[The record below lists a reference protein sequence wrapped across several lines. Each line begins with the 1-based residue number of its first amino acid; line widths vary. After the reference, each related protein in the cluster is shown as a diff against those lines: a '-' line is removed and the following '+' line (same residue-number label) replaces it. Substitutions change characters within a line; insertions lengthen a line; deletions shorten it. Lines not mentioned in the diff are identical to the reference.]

1 MIKREVKLSRK
12 KRRGTIKVKNMLR
25 LFPSLQHFEPIS
37 EIEKKQNR
45 KEIEELKEKI
55 RELNITEEMRKKKA
69 SELTKKEKDKL
80 YNEYVYNSIIKSLL
94 SVNKFG
100 VCEFKY
106 LVEELIEEGLV
117 SKKWRNK
124 F

>member
-1 MIKREVKLSRK
+1 MIKRKVKLSRK
-12 KRRGTIKVKNMLR
+12 KRRGTIKIKDMLR
-25 LFPSLQHFEPIS
+25 IFPSLQHFEPIS
-37 EIEKKQNR
+37 EIQKEQNR
-45 KEIEELKEKI
+45 KEIESFKEKI

-80 YNEYVYNSIIKSLL
+80 YDEYVYNSIIKSLL
-94 SVNKFG
+94 SMNKFG

-117 SKKWRNK
+117 SKKWKNK